1 MEEIHPAPHDP
12 PPGSTAAAVP
22 PAHPPTEP
30 SFVVVPRWRWR
41 VYLHPASWALSV
53 LAMIGCVVT
62 AIKSIAIALGALAV
76 IDGAGFEGRAGGAWG
91 AWEWIISFVVI
102 GCIVAACIFAIR
114 AILQWSAR
122 RCATSFEPTI
132 PVSEPARGFMVAEL
146 RESGPPKDNWSAAR
160 ARRWTNEVRTRCDA
174 RIYLTRRLEERAVRY
189 DRTDRPVEPERVGTT
204 TGRNNIGTVVLF
216 GGLAA
221 YFAWSGGMRSPL
233 PWMFGFFAVATLVK
247 LFRRRAMF
255 APVIAGQGWIEHGSA
270 RWTVNDS
277 VIVATGWSNARVRVV
292 GPPGVLSLLVQTGRG
307 KDFEAL
313 WMRWMHPAPNLEQ
326 RAFDA

>member
-1 MEEIHPAPHDP
+1 METGHPAPKDP
-12 PPGSTAAAVP
+12 AAGDVTGAVP
-22 PAHPPTEP
+22 AAHAPAEP

-53 LAMIGCVVT
+53 LAMIGCIVT
-62 AIKSIAIALGALAV
+62 AMLSIAIAVGTWAALDDLA
-76 IDGAGFEGRAGGAWG
+76 FGAWG
-91 AWEWIISFVVI
+91 VREGTIAFVAI
-102 GCIVAACIFAIR
+102 GGIVTACVFAIR

-122 RCATSFEPTI
+122 RCAASFEPTI
-132 PVSEPARGFMVAEL
+132 PPSEPARGFMVAEL
-146 RESGPPKDNWSAAR
+146 RESGPPKDSWSAAR
-160 ARRWTNEVRTRCDA
+160 AQRWTNEVRSRCAA

-189 DRTDRPVEPERVGTT
+189 DRTDRPVEPERVGTVSGT
-204 TGRNNIGTVVLF
+204 NNFGTAVFFVGMATYF
-216 GGLAA
+216 AFSGGL
-221 YFAWSGGMRSPL
+221 RSPT
-233 PWMFGFFAVATLVK
+233 PWVFGFFAAATLVR
-247 LFRRRAMF
+247 LIRRRAVF

-292 GPPGVLSLLVQTGRG
+292 GPPGVLSLQLQTGRG

-313 WMRWMHPAPNLEQ
+313 WMRWMHPAPNLGQ

>member
-41 VYLHPASWALSV
+41 VYLHPASWVLSVMMMLGCVLVFIHAFALSMV
-53 LAMIGCVVT
+53 AWE
-62 AIKSIAIALGALAV
+62 V
-76 IDGAGFEGRAGGAWG
+76 IDTWAGGPWGAKQFIAGFVAWG
-91 AWEWIISFVVI
+91 A
-102 GCIVAACIFAIR
+102 IVAVSVLTMR
-114 AILQWSAR
+114 ALFQWSAR
-122 RCATSFEPTI
+122 RSAASFEPTI
-132 PVSEPARGFMVAEL
+132 PISEPARGFMIAEL
-146 RESGPPKDNWSAAR
+146 RESGPPKDSWSSGH
-160 ARRWTNEVRTRCDA
+160 ARRWVDEVRRNSTA

-247 LFRRRAMF
+247 LFRRRALF
-255 APVIAGQGWIEHGSA
+255 APAIAGQGWIEHGSA

-277 VIVATGWSNARVRVV
+277 VIVATGWSNASVRVV
-292 GPPGVLSLLVQTGRG
+292 GPPGVLTLRLQTGRG

>member
-1 MEEIHPAPHDP
+1 MDTGHPAPHDP
-12 PPGSTAAAVP
+12 PPGDATVAAS
-22 PAHPPTEP
+22 AHPLAQP

-62 AIKSIAIALGALAV
+62 AITSIAIALGALAV
-76 IDGAGFEGRAGGAWG
+76 IDEARFEGRAGGAWG

-160 ARRWTNEVRTRCDA
+160 ARRWTNEVRSRCDA

-189 DRTDRPVEPERVGTT
+189 DRTDRPVEPERVGAP
-204 TGRNNIGTVVLF
+204 TGSNNFGTALFF
-216 GGLAA
+216 GGMAA
-221 YFAWSGGMRSPL
+221 YFAWSGGVRSPFL
-233 PWMFGFFAVATLVK
+233 WLFGFFAVATLVR
-247 LFRRRAMF
+247 LIRRRAVF

>member
-1 MEEIHPAPHDP
+1 MEDDRPAPNDP
-12 PPGSTAAAVP
+12 LPGDATASVP
-22 PAHPPTEP
+22 SAQPRAEP

-41 VYLHPASWALSV
+41 VYLHPASWVLSV

-62 AIKSIAIALGALAV
+62 AMLSIAIAVGTWAV
-76 IDGAGFEGRAGGAWG
+76 LDGRAAGAWG
-91 AWEWIISFVVI
+91 VREGVIAFVVI
-102 GCIVAACIFAIR
+102 GGIVTACIFTIR

-160 ARRWTNEVRTRCDA
+160 ARRWTNEVRSRCDA
-174 RIYLTRRLEERAVRY
+174 RIYLSRRLEERAVRY

-247 LFRRRAMF
+247 LFRRRALF
-255 APVIAGQGWIEHGSA
+255 APAIAGQGWIEHGSA

-277 VIVATGWSNARVRVV
+277 VIVATGWSNASVRVV
-292 GPPGVLSLLVQTGRG
+292 GPPGVLTLRLQTGRG